1 MKLTKLATVAA
12 TASMGLVL
20 FAQANPATA
29 AAAGPYACYWM
40 SNVPPHLWVASPSPV
55 ADQAACKRLDSC
67 SPDGGKQSRGGCYH
81 WATADEVKVENAK
94 KTAPP
99 PAAPAPA
106 PAPAPVV
113 KPTPVPTPTPASI
126 PPRVAPAVLPST
138 LPGAM
143 PPRMPGGMAGADP
156 RMPGGMSG
164 ADACSHPAGKSYY
177 QERYDSCM
185 KTDPRGTNYCVQWSG
200 CAKLVETST
209 PPLAPVVKPAP
220 VPTPTPASIPPRV
233 APAVLPS
240 TLPGAMPPRMPGGM
254 AGADACSHPA
264 GKSYYQERYDSCMKT
279 DPRGTNYCVE
289 WSGCAKLVKTSTPLL
304 PGAVPPRMPSGL
316 GSAR

>member
-106 PAPAPVV
+106 PAPVV

-143 PPRMPGGMAGADP
+143 PPRMPGGMPGADP
-156 RMPGGMSG
+156 RMPGGMS
-164 ADACSHPAGKSYY
+164 
-177 QERYDSCM
+177 
-185 KTDPRGTNYCVQWSG
+185 
-200 CAKLVETST
+200 
-209 PPLAPVVKPAP
+209 
-220 VPTPTPASIPPRV
+220 
-233 APAVLPS
+233 
-240 TLPGAMPPRMPGGM
+240 
-254 AGADACSHPA
+254 GADACSHPA